1 LPPPPRPSNQ
11 MTMILRQEDDSVD
24 GAEDGVGL
32 IGDNANQDSGES
44 HEVAAVIR
52 QHAP

>member
-1 LPPPPRPSNQ
+1 
-11 MTMILRQEDDSVD
+11 MTVILRQEDDSVD

-32 IGDNANQDSGES
+32 IGDNANQDSGDGGN
-44 HEVAAVIR
+44 HEVAAIIR

>member
-1 LPPPPRPSNQ
+1 MS
-11 MTMILRQEDDSVD
+11 LRQEDDSVV

-32 IGDNANQDSGES
+32 IGDNANPDSGDGAS
-44 HEVAAVIR
+44 LEVAAGIR